1 MATKIRWDASDI
13 EAIAKRSFLIR
24 KNAIS
29 PISPL
34 ESIRRAQD
42 EVLKPNQ
49 RRELTGM
56 NQVVKVV
63 DAWKVLEEQGYGAR
77 EQTIQPVAIP
87 HEPAPLKLEDV
98 STTDLLAEFVKRLTP
113 ILDPEY
119 IRSLARDE
127 ANKILEA
134 RIPNMLLQP
143 EDIHV
148 EGDSEPQEEAKKYH
162 VCILGLEGNQKE
174 SMRREYGSLIDFHF
188 LDGSEGSNRIKAT
201 CEKMDLTIR
210 SRWCKGNLGSTS
222 GWPKFTSAEGGGL
235 ETIKRLINQHFKL

>member
-1 MATKIRWDASDI
+1 MKNIRWDASDI

-24 KNAIS
+24 KNAIT

-56 NQVVKVV
+56 HQVEKVV
-63 DAWKVLEEQGYGAR
+63 AAWKVLEEQGYGAR
-77 EQTIQPVAIP
+77 EQAIQPLAIP
-87 HEPAPLKLEDV
+87 QEPAKLKLEDV

-113 ILDPEY
+113 ILDPDY
-119 IRSLARDE
+119 IRLLAREE
-127 ANKILEA
+127 ANKVLET
-134 RIPNMLLQP
+134 RIPGMLLQP

-148 EGDSEPQEEAKKYH
+148 EGEADTPEDAKKYH
-162 VCILGLEGNQKE
+162 VCVLGLEGNQKE
-174 SMRREYGSLIDFHF
+174 ALRREYGSLIDFHF
-188 LDGSEGSNRIKAT
+188 LEGGEGAKRIKAT
-201 CEKMDLTIR
+201 CERMDLTVR

-222 GWPKFTSAEGGGL
+222 GWPKFSSAEGGGMD
-235 ETIKRLINQHFKL
+235 TIKRLINEHFKI

>member
-1 MATKIRWDASDI
+1 MKNIRWDASDI

-24 KNAIS
+24 KNAIT

-56 NQVVKVV
+56 HQVEKVV
-63 DAWKVLEEQGYGAR
+63 AAWKVLEEHGYGAR
-77 EQTIQPVAIP
+77 EPAIQPMAIP
-87 HEPAPLKLEDV
+87 EPVKLKLEDV
-98 STTDLLAEFVKRLTP
+98 STAELLAEFVKRLTP

-119 IRSLARDE
+119 IRTLAREE
-127 ANKILEA
+127 ANKVLET
-134 RIPNMLLQP
+134 RIPGMLLQP

-148 EGDSEPQEEAKKYH
+148 EEQAEKQEDAKKFH
-162 VCILGLEGNQKE
+162 VCVLGLEGNQKE
-174 SMRREYGSLIDFHF
+174 ALRREYGSLIDFHF
-188 LDGSEGSNRIKAT
+188 LEGGEGVQRIKST
-201 CEKMDLTIR
+201 CEKMDLTVR

-222 GWPKFTSAEGGGL
+222 GWPKFSSAEGGGMD
-235 ETIKRLINQHFKL
+235 TIKRLINKHFKL